1 MSMIIDFVGCYAVE
15 KGCKALFA
23 SLEPAEMVTRG
34 RERREARRLTEEQ
47 EAERKRLAGEV
58 TAEDRKTQ

>member
-1 MSMIIDFVGCYAVE
+1 MIIDFAGCYVIE

-34 RERREARRLTEEQ
+34 RGRREARRLTEEK
-47 EAERKRLAGEV
+47 EAERLRMAGEV